1 MLKEVGLLCVCE
13 GERGGEA
20 VANFLWNLV
29 QWVMQVKVS
38 PTLLPCCSVSSS
50 AAVIEKTWQT
60 NDTLLKREVMMS
72 YPRDQ
77 HGRNSLLM

>member
-1 MLKEVGLLCVCE
+1 VWCE
-13 GERGGEA
+13 GERGGGRGQ
-20 VANFLWNLV
+20 FFMKLGTII
-29 QWVMQVKVS
+29 MQVKVS

-72 YPRDQ
+72 YPHDQ